1 VLSTSFESGFW
12 FGFKRYQKKVL
23 ENSLFL
29 IRCIFRMSG
38 PVVAIGF
45 ILLIPSVL
53 GMVAAGL
60 MFFGVIAVSGIGLS
74 HDTNTTADVE
84 LRRACINIPESDTAV
99 PITQREQYSECTLT
113 EYKATNSLP
122 HANEVCSRKLQDDTL
137 AGVHEETHHLYNSLA
152 GVV

>member
-1 VLSTSFESGFW
+1 VSH
-12 FGFKRYQKKVL
+12 
-23 ENSLFL
+23 SLFITSL
-29 IRCIFRMSG
+29 LPKKIFRMSG

-74 HDTNTTADVE
+74 HNTNTTADVE

-99 PITQREQYSECTLT
+99 PQPSGSNIVN
-113 EYKATNSLP
+113 A
-122 HANEVCSRKLQDDTL
+122 H
-137 AGVHEETHHLYNSLA
+137 
-152 GVV
+152 